1 MNLSDIRFPRQLEA
15 DGTAETIRSALMART
30 VKLWSGG
37 DLDVARITM
46 DDPLK
51 KVLRMARLKGR
62 IQYGFETV
70 SNRLADES
78 KGIQNVRGRGGAP
91 YGDRVS
97 RLLLFSND
105 GAERFY
111 RHIES
116 LLQAHTPRLL
126 GCLLDIDGIALGS
139 ALTGKETRIKLLM
152 ADHKDAV
159 SEILRTID

>member
-1 MNLSDIRFPRQLEA
+1 
-15 DGTAETIRSALMART
+15 
-30 VKLWSGG
+30 
-37 DLDVARITM
+37 M

-51 KVLRMARLKGR
+51 KVLRMARLTGR

-70 SNRLADES
+70 SNRLAEES
-78 KGIQNVRGRGGAP
+78 KGIGNVRGRGGAP

-116 LLQAHTPRLL
+116 LLQAHAPRLL
-126 GCLLDIDGIALGS
+126 GCLLDIDGIAFGS

-159 SEILRTID
+159 SEILRTLVAGQDTYPSANDTLQKASVKPLPMD